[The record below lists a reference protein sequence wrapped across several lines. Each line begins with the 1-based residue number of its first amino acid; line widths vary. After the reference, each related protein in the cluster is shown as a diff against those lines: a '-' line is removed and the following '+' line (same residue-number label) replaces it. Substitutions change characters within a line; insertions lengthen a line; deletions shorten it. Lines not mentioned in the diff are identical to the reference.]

1 MTPLRRLIDSSI
13 QHPRED
19 PAGASGD
26 HRRSRAFGLPVDPQP
41 SPLLVIRNKLVL
53 LVVCRNL
60 YRVRRSEV
68 HHCSLG
74 Y

>member
-1 MTPLRRLIDSSI
+1 MTPLRRLIDSSL
-13 QHPRED
+13 QHPGED

-41 SPLLVIRNKLVL
+41 SPLLVSQIKLVL
-53 LVVCRNL
+53 LVVCSSL
-60 YRVRRSEV
+60 YQVRRSEA
-68 HHCSLG
+68 HYCSSG